1 MVIRSSD
8 LLGCNGSG
16 CHSCDPEPPHRRPD
30 PQPTNFAETDMLSS
44 RTFELPRDELDDF
57 TACLLAYSDIAGSSC
72 RDAASW
78 RSRSYID
85 RCDGRIA
92 TFIGNRS
99 SSPRGRLLAVFNYA
113 TGF

>member
-1 MVIRSSD
+1 MVIGSSD
-8 LLGCNGSG
+8 LLGCNGFG
-16 CHSCDPEPPHRRPD
+16 CHTCDPESPHRRPD
-30 PQPTNFAETDMLSS
+30 TQPTNFADTDMLSS
-44 RTFELPRDELDDF
+44 STFELSRDELDDF
-57 TACLLAYSDIAGSSC
+57 SAWLLAYSDIAGSWC

-99 SSPRGRLLAVFNYA
+99 SNPRGRLLAVFNYA